1 MAVVQLSDVIVP
13 VEFTNY
19 IVENSLISTAL
30 YRSGVVSRN
39 AIIEAQIQAGADQ
52 FTVPV
57 WNDLDETIEPNIST
71 DVPTDVATPNGVNAY
86 SMLVRK
92 SFLNNSWGE
101 MSFASELSGS
111 SALERIQTRVSAY
124 WDKQF
129 EFRLIDSLLGVMKS
143 NVAKNA
149 SDMVVDISAATS
161 GAPVTINGTAYD
173 APTFNRNAVIDA
185 ASTMG
190 DRAQDLTALAMHSSV
205 YRTAQKNNEIEF
217 IRDSD
222 NNIIFATYAG
232 LPVVQDDNLTTGT
245 ANQYVTILF
254 GGGAVGFAIAPPR
267 TGYGTELYR
276 FPQQGN
282 GSGQTLLF
290 NRFNVGLHPLGFSFT
305 GASVAGPSP
314 VKAELGL
321 AVNWTRVATQ
331 RKSVPLAFLLTQ

>member
-13 VEFTNY
+13 EVFTNY

-30 YRSGVVSRN
+30 YRSGVVSHN
-39 AIIEAQIQAGADQ
+39 AIIENQIQAGADM

-71 DVPTDVATPNGVNAY
+71 DNPADVAQPNGVNAY

-92 SFLNNSWGE
+92 SFLNNFWAE

-111 SALERIQTRVSAY
+111 SAIERIQSRVSAY

-129 EFRLIDSLLGVMKS
+129 EFRLIDTLLGCMKS
-143 NVAKNA
+143 NIANND

-161 GAPVTINGTAYD
+161 GAPVTFNGTAYD

-222 NNIIFATYAG
+222 NNILFATYAG
-232 LPVVQDDNLTTGT
+232 LPVIQDDNLTTGV
-245 ANQYVTILF
+245 AGQFVTILF

-267 TGYGTELYR
+267 TGYGTELFR
-276 FPQQGN
+276 VPASGN
-282 GSGQTLLF
+282 GAGQTQLF

-305 GASVAGPSP
+305 GASVAGASP
-314 VKAELGL
+314 IKAELAL

-331 RKSVPLAFLLTQ
+331 RKSVPLAFLLTK